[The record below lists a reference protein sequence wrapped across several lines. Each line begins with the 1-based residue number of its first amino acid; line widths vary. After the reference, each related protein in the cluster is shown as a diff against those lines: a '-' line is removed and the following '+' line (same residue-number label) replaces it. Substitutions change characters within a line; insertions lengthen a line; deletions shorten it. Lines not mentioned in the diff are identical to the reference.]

1 MEYLLIFTEK
11 MPQKQL
17 NTCFFPLWI
26 LFLPILFYT
35 LPVNA
40 QQISE
45 GQIKAA
51 YVYNF
56 LKTVDWPNDDSNDTY
71 NIEIFGND
79 NDLITWLQKMESL
92 KVKNKSIRVS
102 VCPAVESIG
111 SPNLLII
118 CKSEHN
124 QVKDI
129 FARIKGKSILF
140 VTDQYKL
147 LRYTMINFITNK
159 KEKVQFRINTINLE
173 GTKLLN
179 TSKLVVMGGGEI
191 DVRKLYQETEQSLV
205 LEKEKSSLY
214 QKDLEQ
220 KKEEIH
226 KAKAELD
233 DLNQQLIEQQAKI
246 EIQKNELYGLGTKF
260 EGQKLQLDEKN
271 EILIEQQAKIQQKEA
286 LLKAKQ
292 NELLGIQA
300 QAEEYSKILNG
311 QKTEIQKRQFE
322 LDKQGKTLLSQLDVI
337 RTQKTFLYLL
347 TALIFLIIALALLA
361 LHNFRLIRKKKQ
373 EIELVN
379 SELNI
384 KNEELNTSRQ
394 EILQQKDELETTLAN
409 LKETQ
414 QKLIQAEKMAS
425 LGTLTAGVAHEINN
439 PLNFL
444 VGAQLG
450 LENYFHEHGSM
461 DKAKTDSF
469 THIISIGIERI
480 SDIVKGLNQFSRN
493 NEQLDEDCYLHQI
506 IDNCLVM
513 LDNKIKD
520 KAKVHKNYFDG
531 QILIKG
537 NVGKLHQVFVNI
549 LDNAIQAIEE
559 SGIIKIQTILKDN
572 SVQISILDN
581 GMGITKQNI
590 SKITDPFFTTKA
602 PGQGTGLGLSIS
614 YSIVKDH
621 KGELKFE
628 SEESKGTKVVISLP
642 VKQD

>member
-1 MEYLLIFTEK
+1 LEYLLIFTEK

-129 FARIKGKSILF
+129 FDRIKGKSILF
-140 VTDQYKL
+140 VTDQYQYQ
-147 LRYTMINFITNK
+147 RYTMINFISNNNG
-159 KEKVQFRINTINLE
+159 KVQFQINTRNLE
-173 GTKLLN
+173 GTEILN
-179 TSKLVVMGGGEI
+179 TSKLVLLGGSEI

-439 PLNFL
+439 PLNYIM
-444 VGAQLG
+444 GAQIG
-450 LENYFHEHGSM
+450 LENYFSENQST
-461 DKAKTDSF
+461 DKTTTDF
-469 THIISIGIERI
+469 IQQAIAVGIDRI
-480 SDIVKGLNQFSRN
+480 AGIVNGLEQFSRN
-493 NEQLDEDCYLHQI
+493 NNSLGETCKIHEI
-506 IDNCLVM
+506 IDNCLTM
-513 LDNKIKD
+513 LQGILTGKVDLVKEYE
-520 KAKVHKNYFDG
+520 KAEIAV
-531 QILIKG
+531 KG
-537 NVGKLHQVFVNI
+537 NIGRLHQAILNI
-549 LDNAIQAIEE
+549 LANAVDAIPDKGTIRLKTCVLNTDAVIE
-559 SGIIKIQTILKDN
+559 II
-572 SVQISILDN
+572 DN
-581 GMGITKQNI
+581 GMGIDPKYLMQV
-590 SKITDPFFTTKA
+590 TDPFFTTKD
-602 PGQGTGLGLSIS
+602 PGQGTGLGLSIA
-614 YSIVKDH
+614 YSIITEIN
-621 KGELKFE
+621 GSMRFN
-628 SEESKGTKVVISLP
+628 SEPGRGTSVMIKLP
-642 VKQD
+642 IIN